1 MSWYDPCVARWVDG
15 VVMLVKAVHR
25 GDLRHAK
32 WCHVATCE
40 RHAECV
46 LKVVEVPEL

>member
-1 MSWYDPCVARWVDG
+1 MSWYDPCVARWVDA

-25 GDLRHAK
+25 GDLHHAQ
-32 WCHVATCE
+32 WCHAVACE

-46 LKVVEVPEL
+46 IKVVGVPE